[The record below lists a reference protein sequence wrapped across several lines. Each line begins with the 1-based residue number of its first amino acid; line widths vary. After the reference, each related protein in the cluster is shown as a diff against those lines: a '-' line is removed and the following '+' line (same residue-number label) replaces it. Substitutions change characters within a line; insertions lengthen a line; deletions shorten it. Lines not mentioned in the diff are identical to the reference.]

1 MLVGR
6 AVGGVVI
13 GGMEKGLLDGLTV
26 GRSVVIV
33 GSSVSLGVDSMVGD
47 NVAPAVGLLVSFSVG
62 S

>member
-1 MLVGR
+1 M
-6 AVGGVVI
+6 GGVVI